1 MNTFKTFLLMLV
13 MTILL
18 VFIGNLIGGRNGMI
32 TALIF
37 AGVMNFFSYWF
48 SDKIV
53 LMMYGAKEVKEEE
66 LPQVFKIVEKLA
78 KADNI
83 PMPRVYVIN
92 AAMPNAF
99 ATGRNPQHAAVAVTS
114 GILDL
119 LTENELAGVLAH
131 ELSHVKNRDILIG
144 TIAATAAG
152 AIFML
157 ARMAQ
162 FAAIFGGVGGRDNN
176 RNGGGLGMLVVA
188 IVAPIAAMI
197 IQMAISRQREY
208 QADASGGKL
217 SGDPLALASALRKLS
232 AGVRQNP
239 MQNPHPTT
247 AHMFIVNPFSGKSM
261 MGLFSRIRRLKT
273 ELNGWKIWQPLNL
286 RIFNNSFF
294 PAVIPEDCYRVSRS
308 FKI

>member
-1 MNTFKTFLLMLV
+1 MNTFKTFLLMLL
-13 MTILL
+13 MTLL
-18 VFIGNLIGGRNGMI
+18 IVFIGNLVGGKQGMI

-53 LMMYGAKEVKEEE
+53 LMMYGAKEIKENE
-66 LPQVFKIVEKLA
+66 LPNVRSIVTKLTQ
-78 KADNI
+78 ADGL
-83 PMPRVYVIN
+83 PMPKIYVVDTP
-92 AAMPNAF
+92 MPNAF
-99 ATGRNPQHAAVAVTS
+99 ATGRNPKHAAVAVTT
-114 GILDL
+114 GILNL
-119 LTENELAGVLAH
+119 LDDNELSGVLAH

-162 FAAIFGGVGGRDNN
+162 FAAIFGGVGGRDRNN
-176 RNGGGLGMLVVA
+176 NGGAIGMLVVM
-188 IVAPIAAMI
+188 IVAPFAAMI

-208 QADASGGKL
+208 QADASGAKL
-217 SGDPLALASALRKLS
+217 CKDPLALANALKKLS
-232 AGVRQNP
+232 AGVKQNP

-261 MGLFSRIRRLKT
+261 MTLFSTHPALEERVKRLEAMSLEMKGY
-273 ELNGWKIWQPLNL
+273 NIPKI
-286 RIFNNSFF
+286 
-294 PAVIPEDCYRVSRS
+294 VH
-308 FKI
+308 